1 MNIGSCRSGNIII
14 TSLSIVITVI
24 VFDAELGCTEYENNK
39 ESH

>member
-24 VFDAELGCTEYENNK
+24 VFDAEGCTEYKNNK